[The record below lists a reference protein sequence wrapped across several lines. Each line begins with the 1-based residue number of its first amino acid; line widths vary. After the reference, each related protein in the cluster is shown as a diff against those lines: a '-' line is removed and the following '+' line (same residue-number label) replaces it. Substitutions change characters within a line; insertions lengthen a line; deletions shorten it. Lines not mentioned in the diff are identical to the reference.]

1 MWYNTA
7 MNKTIFKAAIAI
19 ILVSAL
25 AGPMFALADTATSTS
40 TSSNS
45 DQIQVLNQEI
55 STRKDKIKELEQTI
69 EAYKSK
75 IDDKQTQGVSLKNQL
90 SILDAQVSQTQTD
103 IDLTKTQIDA
113 KGLEIEALNLSIQD
127 KENTIAKQQNIIAQ
141 IIQNLY
147 VQDQKNFLEIML
159 TYSNF
164 ADFYDELKYF
174 ESLDVDLGRSIKL
187 VRTSKEELDAKKA
200 QVVAQQQA
208 YQELQQE
215 LLAKQDKL
223 NGQVQYKQT
232 LLTETKSSELQYR
245 TLLASLKQ
253 QYQVVETEVQTF
265 EERVRK
271 QLEQQDK
278 IETSGSVV
286 MSWPVPSHTINAT
299 FHDPSYPFR
308 NVFEHSGIDI
318 RASQGTP
325 VHAAAS
331 GYIARARRC
340 TTASCYAYVI
350 IIHTGNISSVYGHLS
365 AITVADDAYVN
376 RGDVIGYSGA
386 TPGTV
391 GAGPFVTGPHLHFEV
406 RLNGIPVDPMPY
418 MAQ

>member
-25 AGPMFALADTATSTS
+25 AGPMFALADTATSTP

>member
-7 MNKTIFKAAIAI
+7 MNKIIFKAAIAI

-25 AGPMFALADTATSTS
+25 AGPGFVFAETPAVTPTTA
-40 TSSNS
+40 NG

-55 STRKDKIKELEQTI
+55 ATRQDKIKELEKTI

-75 IDDKQTQGVSLKNQL
+75 ISDKQTQGVSLKNQL

-103 IDLTKTQIDA
+103 IDLTKEKIDA
-113 KGLEIEALNLSIQD
+113 KGLEIQALSLSIQD
-127 KENTIAKQQNIIAQ
+127 KENTITKQQNIIAQ

-147 VQDQKNFLEIML
+147 VQDQKNFLEVML

-200 QVVAQQQA
+200 QVVAQQKA
-208 YQELQQE
+208 YQDLQQE
-215 LLAKQDKL
+215 LIAKQEKL
-223 NGQVQYKQT
+223 TGQVQYKQT

-253 QYQVVETEVQTF
+253 QYQVVENEVQTF

-271 QLEQQDK
+271 KLEEQDK
-278 IETSGSVV
+278 IQTSGSVV
-286 MSWPVPSHTINAT
+286 MSWPVPSHTVNAM

-365 AITVADDAYVN
+365 SITVADDAYVN
-376 RGDVIGYSGA
+376 RGDIIGYSGA

-406 RLNGIPVDPMPY
+406 RSNGIPVDPMPY